1 MERAAG
7 GGAPRILVAD
17 DDGGVRTSL
26 AANLQVE
33 GYDVVEASDG
43 RHALEL
49 IREQAFD
56 LVLSDVVMPD
66 VNGVEVLK
74 GVKALSPRTPV
85 VLISAFV
92 SESLVTTAVGEGLYA
107 MLYKP
112 VGIPQVLRIVVRA
125 LTRRALLVVDDA
137 EPYLQSLAAS
147 LRALGLVVETALDGD
162 QALEYARQNGVDA
175 CVLDLMLPP
184 PGGIEVCR
192 GLRQLDREMDIIGI
206 TGSSDPALLRGIT
219 REGVPICLRKPFDV
233 RDLLFALVKARSDAT
248 RLRS

>member
-1 MERAAG
+1 MRGAEG
-7 GGAPRILVAD
+7 GAAPRILVAD

-26 AANLQVE
+26 AANLQLE

-43 RHALEL
+43 KHALAL
-49 IREQAFD
+49 LREQTFD
-56 LVLSDVVMPD
+56 LVLSDVVMPE

-74 GVKALSPRTPV
+74 GAKALSPQTPV

-92 SESLVTTAVGEGLYA
+92 SESLVNTAVAEGLYA

-137 EPYLQSLAAS
+137 APYLESLAAS
-147 LRALGLVVETALDGD
+147 LRSLGIVVETALDGQ

-175 CVLDLMLPP
+175 CVLDLMLPA
-184 PGGIEVCR
+184 PGGIEICR
-192 GLRQLDREMDIIGI
+192 DLRKLDREMDIIGI
-206 TGSSDPALLRGIT
+206 TGSSDPALLRSIT
-219 REGVPICLRKPFDV
+219 REGVPVCLRKPFEV